1 MTESAAG
8 GGAWP
13 SILIIMALPVESQGI
28 FERAG
33 VPVLFSGLGKV
44 NAAMALTRRLT
55 EYRAAGQPLPRVVNF
70 GSAGSRHFA
79 SGALVSCRRFVQRD
93 MDVSALGFALGHTPF
108 EVVPAELQ
116 FPPMFTHLPEGL
128 CGSGDS
134 FETGAAKL
142 HCEVVDMEAYA
153 LAKVCYVEVAPFAC
167 AKYITDGADHG
178 AARDWESNL
187 RHAAVA
193 FWQLYQELPL
203 RLQEPGAQQT
213 Q

>member
-1 MTESAAG
+1 MTEVAP
-8 GGAWP
+8 GGAACP
-13 SILIIMALPVESQGI
+13 PVLIVMALPVESQGI

-44 NAAMALTRRLT
+44 NATRALTRRLA
-55 EYRAAGQPLPRVVNF
+55 EYRAAGSELPRVVNF

-79 SGALVSCRRFVQRD
+79 TGALVACRRFVQRD
-93 MDVSALGFALGHTPF
+93 MDVSALGFALGQTPF
-108 EVVPAELQ
+108 EDLPAELQ
-116 FPPMFTHLPEGL
+116 FPPVFAHLPEGL

-134 FETGAAKL
+134 FETGAARL

-153 LAKVCYVEVAPFAC
+153 FAKVCYVEGAPFAC
-167 AKYITDGADHG
+167 AKYITDGADHA

-187 RHAAVA
+187 KHAAVA

-203 RLQEPGAQQT
+203 RLQAASAEGT
-213 Q
+213 R

>member
-1 MTESAAG
+1 MTETAPG
-8 GGAWP
+8 GGSWP
-13 SILIIMALPVESQGI
+13 PVLIVMALPVESQGI

-33 VPVLFSGLGKV
+33 VPVLFCGLGKV
-44 NAAMALTRRLT
+44 NAATALARRLT
-55 EYRAAGQPLPRVVNF
+55 QYRAAGQPLPRVVNF

-79 SGALVSCRRFVQRD
+79 SGALVACRRFVQRD
-93 MDVSALGFALGHTPF
+93 LDVSALGFALGHTPF
-108 EVVPAELQ
+108 EEVPAELQ
-116 FPPMFTHLPEGL
+116 FRPVFIHLPEGL

-153 LAKVCYVEVAPFAC
+153 LAKVCYVEGAPFAC
-167 AKYITDGADHG
+167 AKYITDGADHA

-187 RHAAVA
+187 KHAAVA

-203 RLQEPGAQQT
+203 HL
-213 Q
+213 